1 MLIYKRYSI
10 WVSQII
16 LRYVFERQKKAS
28 AFPGRGFPI
37 YNLKDK
43 R

>member
-16 LRYVFERQKKAS
+16 LRYVFERQKKS
-28 AFPGRGFPI
+28 LDLPRPGLS
-37 YNLKDK
+37 YL
-43 R
+43 